1 MYIILDS
8 ASSDVRDA
16 PVCGLLESRVLEFR
30 RKPISSIRVSYWNW
44 YWLDSYLR
52 VINSADLLSSVLS
65 V

>member
-16 PVCGLLESRVLEFR
+16 PVCGSLESRVLEFR
-30 RKPISSIRVSYWNW
+30 RKPISSIRVSYRDW
-44 YWLDSYLR
+44 YWLDSYLC
-52 VINSADLLSSVLS
+52 VINSTDPLSSVLS